1 MRESPSPLL
10 AKLPPYQP
18 TLQATVDR
26 QQASVSL
33 ILRRS
38 KSVTSNKTPLQAAH
52 LDLLLM
58 QRSYRQDDPWSGQIA
73 FPGGRREQSDE
84 SARVAAVRETAEEM
98 GVRLQ
103 AQDYLGQLDDVLAP
117 VISSVK
123 NIHVSSFVFYLPD
136 DPVIEFN
143 YEVEQA
149 IWVNLETLLDSTR
162 QVTFAHPQQ
171 ASFTMTGIRLD
182 ERSPDG
188 EHLILWGLTLRIL
201 RSLFAVLEIQSSA

>member
-1 MRESPSPLL
+1 MPDVSSHLL
-10 AKLPPYQP
+10 AKLPCYQP
-18 TLQATVDR
+18 ILQTTADR

-38 KSVTSNKTPLQAAH
+38 KSVSANKTPSWPAH

-73 FPGGRREQSDE
+73 FPGGRRELSDH

-98 GVRLQ
+98 GVCLQ

-117 VISSVK
+117 VISHVK

-136 DPVIEFN
+136 DPVVEFN

-149 IWVNLETLLDSTR
+149 IWVNLAALLDSTR

-171 ASFTMTGIRLD
+171 ASFVMTGIRLD
-182 ERSPDG
+182 ACSPCLLYTSPSPRDRG
-188 EHLILWGLTLRIL
+188 
-201 RSLFAVLEIQSSA
+201 